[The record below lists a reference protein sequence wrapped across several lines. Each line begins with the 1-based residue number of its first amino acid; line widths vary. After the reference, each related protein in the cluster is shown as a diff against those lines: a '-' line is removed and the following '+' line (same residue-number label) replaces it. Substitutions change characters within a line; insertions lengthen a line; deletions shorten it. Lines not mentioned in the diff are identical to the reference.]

1 VLEKLL
7 DMLRSI
13 PAPVAIAVAFVLPA
27 AETALMAGLLIPGEL
42 IVVAAGLLA
51 ARGHVPVI
59 AVAVAAVCGA
69 IVGDS
74 VGFLVGRHYR
84 TVITKKLHAKRWNK
98 AQEWLKRRG
107 KPAIF
112 LARFTAF
119 VRSVMPA
126 AAGTAKIPYGTFLLW
141 SVPAGIVWGVGS
153 VLLGYYAGRSSEAV
167 LRWVGIAA
175 LALIA
180 AFVGSWW
187 LTRKKR
193 RRHRARPARASSS
206 R

>member
-1 VLEKLL
+1 MLEKLL
-7 DMLRSI
+7 DLLRSI
-13 PAPVAIAVAFVLPA
+13 PAPVAIAAAFVLPA

-42 IVVAAGLLA
+42 IAVAAGLLA
-51 ARGHVPVI
+51 AHGHVPVI
-59 AVAVAAVCGA
+59 AVAAAAACGA

-74 VGFLVGRHYR
+74 IGFLVGRHFSGF
-84 TVITKKLHAKRWNK
+84 ISKKLHSKRWSK
-98 AQEWLKRRG
+98 AKSFLERRG

-119 VRSVMPA
+119 VRSVMPP
-126 AAGTAKIPYGTFLLW
+126 AAGSARIPYGTFLLF
-141 SVPAGIVWGVGS
+141 SAPAGILWGVGS

-167 LRWVGIAA
+167 LRWVGIGA

-180 AFVGSWW
+180 GFVGYWW

-193 RRHRARPARASSS
+193 RSRARPAHASSS

>member
-7 DMLRSI
+7 DLLRSI
-13 PAPVAIAVAFVLPA
+13 PAPVAIAAAFLLPA

-42 IVVAAGLLA
+42 IAVAAGLLA

-59 AVAVAAVCGA
+59 AVAAAAAAGA

-74 VGFLVGRHYR
+74 IGFLVGRHFR
-84 TVITKKLHAKRWNK
+84 RVITRKLHARRWSK
-98 AQEWLKRRG
+98 AKNFLERRG

-119 VRSVMPA
+119 VRSVMPP
-126 AAGTAKIPYGTFLLW
+126 AAGSARIPYGTFLLW
-141 SVPAGIVWGVGS
+141 SVPAGILWGVGS

-167 LRWVGIAA
+167 LRWVGIGA

-180 AFVGSWW
+180 GFAGYWW

-193 RRHRARPARASSS
+193 RRSRARPAHAAS